1 VPPGS
6 YTAPPPHS
14 TSSARLLLAVGACL
28 AVAVAVVSAIS
39 IKATPALV
47 HYACPPDCGR
57 PPIGPPVGG
66 EPGQAPAAEPPPAAQ
81 PPSAPPVAV
90 QTFPRFTSTDGAF
103 SVAYL
108 PGADVTKS
116 DNGITLTFDKIDGQ
130 LRLFG
135 IPANN
140 RTPRQVVEQY
150 IQNNYQTAQTAY
162 QIPNA
167 MVGYEPG
174 YGEVDDFSLED
185 PNAASTRGR
194 LLVMTAV
201 KNGLAL
207 VAVAEGPMI
216 RFTPRT
222 SPHPSAVN
230 MMIAQLL
237 GNSVNS
243 FTWNKP
249 ASQ

>member
-1 VPPGS
+1 V
-6 YTAPPPHS
+6 
-14 TSSARLLLAVGACL
+14 VG
-28 AVAVAVVSAIS
+28 
-39 IKATPALV
+39 
-47 HYACPPDCGR
+47 
-57 PPIGPPVGG
+57 
-66 EPGQAPAAEPPPAAQ
+66 
-81 PPSAPPVAV
+81 
-90 QTFPRFTSTDGAF
+90 
-103 SVAYL
+103 
-108 PGADVTKS
+108 
-116 DNGITLTFDKIDGQ
+116 
-130 LRLFG
+130 
-135 IPANN
+135 
-140 RTPRQVVEQY
+140 QY
-150 IQNNYQTAQTAY
+150 IQKNYRTAQTAY

-167 MVGYEPG
+167 IVGYEPG

-222 SPHPSAVN
+222 SAHPSAVN
-230 MMIAQLL
+230 MMIAQPM

-249 ASQ
+249 AS